1 MKTILF
7 YDSETTSL
15 PLWNLP
21 SEHPDQPRVVQLAA
35 ELCDE
40 ETGATI
46 QQMSMIILPDGWT
59 IPDEVAALHG
69 ITTERALA
77 EGVASE
83 LVIEHFID
91 MWTEC
96 DVRCGHNESF
106 DMRML
111 RIELMRH
118 AKYSGETMHCGE
130 GGEIPFADYWKAAPA
145 YCTQANSTKIL
156 NLPPTEKM
164 LAKRRKGPKSPN
176 LAEAYEFFTGQKLEG
191 AHDAMVDVRAAKAVY
206 YGIRAHN
213 ANQQAA

>member
-7 YDSETTSL
+7 YDTETTGL

-35 ELCDE
+35 ELCVE
-40 ETGATI
+40 ETGDTL
-46 QQMSMIILPDGWT
+46 QQMNMIILPDGWT

-77 EGVASE
+77 EGVAADMA
-83 LVIEHFID
+83 IAHFVD
-91 MWTEC
+91 MWQ
-96 DVRCGHNESF
+96 DADQRGGHNESF

-118 AKYSGETMHCGE
+118 CHYSMQTVGEPPV
-130 GGEIPFADYWKAAPA
+130 PFADYWKSAPA
-145 YCTQANSTKIL
+145 YCTQGSSVKIL
-156 NLPPTEKM
+156 NLPPTPKM
-164 LAKRRKGPKSPN
+164 VAARRKGPKSPN

-191 AHDAMVDVRAAKAVY
+191 AHDAMVDVRACKAVY
-206 YGIRAHN
+206 YGIKAHH
-213 ANQQAA
+213 AQAAA